1 MTVAPVPGRPTDT
14 IVFTDLVGF
23 TEYTDACG
31 DAAALA
37 VLDEQSAM
45 ARAAVAAVD
54 GRLVKEL
61 GDGLLLWFAHPLA
74 AIRGACAVL
83 QSIEHARNQRDFP
96 LGVRIGVHC
105 GHVTPRG
112 DDVVGHTVN
121 VAARV
126 TDLAGP
132 AEVVAT
138 QEVVDVV
145 GRRSELGDFEA
156 LGPTR
161 VKGVTDPIWLHRL
174 APSGWAP
181 SR

>member
-1 MTVAPVPGRPTDT
+1 VTSRPTDT

-23 TEYTDACG
+23 TEYTHACG

-45 ARAAVAAVD
+45 ARAAVGEVD

-61 GDGLLLWFAHPLA
+61 GDGLLLWFAHPA
-74 AIRGACAVL
+74 AALQAVL
-83 QSIEHARNQRDFP
+83 AVLRDIEEAREHRDFP
-96 LGVRIGVHC
+96 LGVRVGAHC
-105 GHVTPRG
+105 GQITPRG

-121 VAARV
+121 IASRVA
-126 TDLAGP
+126 DLAGP

-161 VKGVTDPIWLHRL
+161 VKGVPEPIWLHRL
-174 APSGWAP
+174 VPP
-181 SR
+181 R